1 MVFWLEESNTL
12 DPRINRFSKIIPGVV
27 MEINNSLV
35 FLSNPLFKVVFPLS
49 PKELINSPVIAS
61 KQYKNDS
68 ATKKILPLTPS
79 S

>member
-1 MVFWLEESNTL
+1 MVFWFDESNTL
-12 DPRINRFSKIIPGVV
+12 DPSIRRFSKIIPGVV
-27 MEINNSLV
+27 TEINKSLV
-35 FLSNPLFKVVFPLS
+35 FLSNPLFRLVFPLS
-49 PKELINSPVIAS
+49 PKELINFPVKAS